1 MTPSKIAGNLVQLE
15 MLQKTAQSLLRP
27 QLMHG
32 PPFDPYG
39 VAAEM
44 DVAVTETE
52 TAGAL
57 GYVQRTDNRFEVF
70 LSSSLTVERKRFT
83 LGHELGHVVLMRAA
97 SDGLPVNLVRALQ
110 QIRGGAFDAFVAC
123 RRASA

>member
-1 MTPSKIAGNLVQLE
+1 MTPSKIAGNLVQLA

-44 DVAVTETE
+44 DVAVTETD

-57 GYVQRTDNRFEVF
+57 GCVQRTDDRFEVF
-70 LSSSLTVERKRFT
+70 LSSALTPAIART
-83 LGHELGHVVLMRAA
+83 
-97 SDGLPVNLVRALQ
+97 PT
-110 QIRGGAFDAFVAC
+110 
-123 RRASA
+123 